1 MGKRMTNDLKRIT
14 KNDIIFHLI
23 SFKLTLRNKQCKR
36 KKNERCT
43 YVFLNLG
50 PKKHLKNLKKRKQ
63 NVNKKG
69 SSTEFLKAL
78 LKLKPKIP
86 NFLVKRKRA
95 ILKSELIQSI
105 FFVKTSSVARGDKM
119 KDNFKFLFSNRPKSK

>member
-1 MGKRMTNDLKRIT
+1 MYSLVQGQ
-14 KNDIIFHLI
+14 KNI
-23 SFKLTLRNKQCKR
+23 SKISKKKEKSKCKS
-36 KKNERCT
+36 N
-43 YVFLNLG
+43 
-50 PKKHLKNLKKRKQ
+50 Q

-69 SSTEFLKAL
+69 SRTEFLKAL

-119 KDNFKFLFSNRPKSK
+119 KDNFKFSFSNRSKSK